1 MGELEAIRGY
11 EEREA
16 QEGIHIHRCPR
27 YGESVTPCCGKT
39 PFEIPGWHRMTVK
52 PELVNCG
59 RLELEAEVERLR
71 GVVEALENRVSP
83 WSTRE
88 IVRRLALTTEHLLVA
103 HNCDHE
109 GYEADSAAV
118 VAARAWLAG
127 LEESP
132 EEVYVLVDHGGGER
146 GAARS
151 VVIQGWYGYD
161 RMAPCRLTLRQAK
174 EVAERLLAAVAALE
188 AGDK

>member
-1 MGELEAIRGY
+1 MAVIEQAKLDKLR
-11 EEREA
+11 
-16 QEGIHIHRCPR
+16 
-27 YGESVTPCCGKT
+27 
-39 PFEIPGWHRMTVK
+39 
-52 PELVNCG
+52 
-59 RLELEAEVERLR
+59 AEVERLR

-146 GAARS
+146 GAARP